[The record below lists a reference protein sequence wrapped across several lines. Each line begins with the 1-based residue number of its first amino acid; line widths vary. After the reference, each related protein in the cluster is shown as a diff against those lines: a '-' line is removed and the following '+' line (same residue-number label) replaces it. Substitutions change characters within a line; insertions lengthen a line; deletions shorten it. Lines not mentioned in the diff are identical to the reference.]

1 MARKNDGACANP
13 KQIRTDVDCRAA
25 RPKFDNGAWSPA
37 KISDVTGG
45 GLYLFVTPDESRPGN
60 AASKLWRMGYR
71 FHSRQKTYSI
81 GPYGNGKDGTFS
93 LADARRARDKAKDLL
108 KDGKDPST
116 EKQLDKHR
124 QAAARPFEQW
134 ADEWLAKKK
143 VEKVKRGR
151 IVAVRDPKTIEVL
164 ELRVGYIKDRF
175 GKLYRQDIK
184 RPDVLAFMRS
194 YEAEGKLETRD
205 RVRSIGEQICNYAD
219 VEGDGYNPFRNL
231 NGQMIAN
238 ISTPRP
244 GVTEPRDVTRV
255 FKLISAPWT
264 RARFSDV
271 VGLALRFDA
280 LTIPRPGMVNEMEW
294 SEVDWDAERW
304 TIPAAKMKTGWD
316 HVVPLSRQALAI
328 LRSVQKLTGHR
339 RYAFSCSKDAP
350 LSNNT
355 LNKRLRLLGI
365 DTKTDHCAHGFR
377 TTFSTLS
384 HHEEIKD
391 AKAWDGD
398 VVELQLA
405 HLDNSTVEGL
415 YKKHGPLALIGSRT
429 KLMQHW
435 ADRIDRWLDP
445 KRVMPIKRG
454 TQA

>member
-1 MARKNDGACANP
+1 MARKDDGASANP
-13 KQIRTDVDCRAA
+13 KQIRTDIDCRAA

-37 KISDVTGG
+37 KISDGTGR

-60 AASKLWRMGYR
+60 AASKLWQMGYR
-71 FHSRQKTYSI
+71 FHTRQKTYSI

-93 LADARRARDKAKDLL
+93 LADARRERDKAKDLL
-108 KDGKDPST
+108 KEGKDPST

-124 QAAARPFEQW
+124 RAAARPFEQW

-164 ELRVGYIKDRF
+164 ELRVGDVKDRF
-175 GKLYRQDIK
+175 GKLHRQDIK

-194 YEAEGKLETRD
+194 YESEGKLETRD
-205 RVRSIGEQICNYAD
+205 RVRSIGEQICNY

-271 VGLALRFDA
+271 APF
-280 LTIPRPGMVNEMEW
+280 TTE
-294 SEVDWDAERW
+294 
-304 TIPAAKMKTGWD
+304 
-316 HVVPLSRQALAI
+316 HAI
-328 LRSVQKLTGHR
+328 ATS
-339 RYAFSCSKDAP
+339 
-350 LSNNT
+350 
-355 LNKRLRLLGI
+355 RLL
-365 DTKTDHCAHGFR
+365 
-377 TTFSTLS
+377 STLPRS
-384 HHEEIKD
+384 HFDLRIRRNHTTV
-391 AKAWDGD
+391 D
-398 VVELQLA
+398 VDPEADINWMQLA
-405 HLDNSTVEGL
+405 PNPCRHFKQN
-415 YKKHGPLALIGSRT
+415 P
-429 KLMQHW
+429 
-435 ADRIDRWLDP
+435 
-445 KRVMPIKRG
+445 
-454 TQA
+454 

>member
-1 MARKNDGACANP
+1 VFVTVCSRPIPAVRFVGIFVGIVLVSGEQTFTANFAIPNEGIEQMARKKDGACANP

-37 KISDVTGG
+37 KISDVTGR

-71 FHSRQKTYSI
+71 FHTRQKTYSI

-93 LADARRARDKAKDLL
+93 LADARRERDKAKDLL
-108 KDGKDPST
+108 KEGKDPST

-164 ELRVGYIKDRF
+164 ELRVGYVKDRF
-175 GKLYRQDIK
+175 GKLHRQDIK

-280 LTIPRPGMVNEMEW
+280 LTIPR
-294 SEVDWDAERW
+294 
-304 TIPAAKMKTGWD
+304 
-316 HVVPLSRQALAI
+316 
-328 LRSVQKLTGHR
+328 R
-339 RYAFSCSKDAP
+339 R
-350 LSNNT
+350 
-355 LNKRLRLLGI
+355 
-365 DTKTDHCAHGFR
+365 HG
-377 TTFSTLS
+377 
-384 HHEEIKD
+384 
-391 AKAWDGD
+391 
-398 VVELQLA
+398 Q
-405 HLDNSTVEGL
+405 
-415 YKKHGPLALIGSRT
+415 
-429 KLMQHW
+429 
-435 ADRIDRWLDP
+435 
-445 KRVMPIKRG
+445 
-454 TQA
+454 